1 MRHPAARLVAADCLW
16 SAHALRDVAP
26 ALVTAVSQAPSPHSW
41 ILVAVSPPEEPN
53 MRPLPSASAAAGR
66 LYASA
71 YAVWDD
77 AADEASNLRWVA
89 DTMTALSPLTSG
101 RYIGEADLFA
111 RPDGAEQSFTPSAW
125 RRLAQVRERYDPDH
139 LFAGYPSASDQLL

>member
-1 MRHPAARLVAADCLW
+1 
-16 SAHALRDVAP
+16 
-26 ALVTAVSQAPSPHSW
+26 
-41 ILVAVSPPEEPN
+41 